1 MLRRLLLAICLT
13 ALMLLATGCGENST
27 ASRPSLAEVMPD
39 VTGADPRIV
48 KISAQA
54 SQLLQGGEPAFDA
67 RLKSLRG
74 LPVVANKWASWC
86 APCIAEAP
94 DLQAVAK
101 KYGNRVA
108 FLGVNVADSNAKAKQ
123 FLRKFPQAYPSYLD
137 PNLKIATQFPPAG
150 SPPVTNI
157 YDAEGRLVHSEVG
170 QIQSAAELEAM
181 IERYAGPIKAG
192 PSN

>member
-1 MLRRLLLAICLT
+1 MAVWLT
-13 ALMLLATGCGENST
+13 ALILVVSGCGDNST
-27 ASRPSLAEVMPD
+27 ASRPTLAQVKPD
-39 VTGADPRIV
+39 VSGADPRLV
-48 KISAQA
+48 KISQQ
-54 SQLLQGGEPAFDA
+54 SSLLLAGGEEAFNQ
-67 RLKSLRG
+67 RLESLKG

-94 DLQAVAK
+94 DLQQTVK
-101 KYGNRVA
+101 KYGDRVA

-137 PNLKIATQFPPAG
+137 PNLKIAKQFPPAG

-157 YDAEGRLVHSEVG
+157 YDADGKLVHSEVG
-170 QIQSAAELEAM
+170 QIQSAAELDEM
-181 IERYAGPIKAG
+181 IERYAGPIPAG

>member
-1 MLRRLLLAICLT
+1 
-13 ALMLLATGCGENST
+13 
-27 ASRPSLAEVMPD
+27 
-39 VTGADPRIV
+39 VT
-48 KISAQA
+48 ISSQS
-54 SQLLQGGEPAFDA
+54 SQLLAGGETAFDQ
-67 RLKSLRG
+67 RLKSLKG

-94 DLQAVAK
+94 YLQRSVK

-137 PNLKIATQFPPAG
+137 PNLKIAKQFPPAG

-157 YDAEGRLVHSEVG
+157 YDVDGRLVHSEVG
-170 QIQSAAELEAM
+170 QIQSAAELDQM
-181 IERYAGPIKAG
+181 IERYAGPIAAG
-192 PSN
+192 PNN

>member
-1 MLRRLLLAICLT
+1 MLRPLSLAIWLT
-13 ALMLLATGCGENST
+13 ALMVMAAGCGDNST
-27 ASRPSLAEVMPD
+27 ASRPTLAEVQPD
-39 VTGADPRIV
+39 VSGADPRLV
-48 KISAQA
+48 KISEQ
-54 SQLLQGGEPAFDA
+54 SSELLPGGEAAFDA

-94 DLQAVAK
+94 DLQKTVK
-101 KYGNRVA
+101 KYGDRVA

-137 PNLKIATQFPPAG
+137 PNLKIAKQFPPAG

-157 YDAEGRLVHSEVG
+157 YDTQGRLVHSEVG
-170 QIQSAAELEAM
+170 QIQSSAELNEM
-181 IERYAGPIKAG
+181 IERYAGPIAAG

>member
-1 MLRRLLLAICLT
+1 MLRRLIVAVCLT
-13 ALMLLATGCGENST
+13 ALLLTASGCGENST
-27 ASRPSLAEVMPD
+27 ASRPSLAQIKPD
-39 VTGADPRIV
+39 VSGADPRLVEIQ
-48 KISAQA
+48 KQS
-54 SQLLQGGEPAFDA
+54 SQLLKGGENAFDA
-67 RLKSLRG
+67 RLESLKG

-94 DLQAVAK
+94 DLQKTVK
-101 KYGNRVA
+101 KYGDRVA

-137 PNLKIATQFPPAG
+137 PNMKISKQFPPAG

-157 YDAEGRLVHSEVG
+157 YDADGKLVHSEVG
-170 QIQSAAELEAM
+170 QIQSAAELDEM
-181 IERYAGPIKAG
+181 IERYAGPLQAG